1 MSNVEVCVVDARKI
15 TKKEMFNRI
24 MVAMAENEEIV
35 AFCQH
40 EIELLEKKAN
50 KSRNSKGKQ
59 ENEVIKNE
67 ILEILASAENPM
79 TVGNLMVALGN
90 RFSNQKITALVSAL
104 VKEEKVERIV
114 EKRVA
119 YFALAE

>member
-1 MSNVEVCVVDARKI
+1 MSNVENAKKV

-50 KSRNSKGKQ
+50 KSSNSKGKQ

-67 ILEILASAENPM
+67 ILEILATAENAM

>member
-1 MSNVEVCVVDARKI
+1 MSNVEKKV

-50 KSRNSKGKQ
+50 KSGNSKQKQ
-59 ENEVIKNE
+59 ENEGIKAE
-67 ILEILASAENPM
+67 IVAILEGAEKAM
-79 TVGNLMVALGN
+79 TVGQLMVALGN
-90 RFSNQKITALVSAL
+90 RFSNQKVTALVSAL
-104 VKEEKVERIV
+104 VKEETVVRIV